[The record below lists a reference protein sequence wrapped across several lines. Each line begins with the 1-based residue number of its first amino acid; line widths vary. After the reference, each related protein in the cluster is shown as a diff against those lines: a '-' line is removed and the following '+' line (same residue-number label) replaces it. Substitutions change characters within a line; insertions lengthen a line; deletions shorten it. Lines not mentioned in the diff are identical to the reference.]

1 MEPME
6 DDELWEILDRQEFKC
21 AGCNEPLTT
30 IGALWGGESAASFN
44 KGWNIEGEIL
54 RNEHEEPRIGLLRY
68 KKARSLGGSRQELED
83 LEFMCRECMGT
94 LTRSVRLPRFLVARA
109 VEWLESHW
117 HHQDLHELDYDARSF
132 NHLVRVAIERYISTE
147 DELPKEAPKK
157 AKSVAN
163 DVMKELDKMTI
174 EIDGMKERLD
184 RFTE

>member
-1 MEPME
+1 MELIANE
-6 DDELWEILDRQEFKC
+6 EFEEILDRQEYRC
-21 AGCNEPLTT
+21 AGCNEPLTS
-30 IGALWGGESAASFN
+30 AVADWGSHTTECDVPEN
-44 KGWNIEGEIL
+44 EG
-54 RNEHEEPRIGLLRY
+54 EEPREGFLRY
-68 KKARSLGGSRQELED
+68 KKARSLGGSRQKLED

-157 AKSVAN
+157 AKSVAI
-163 DVMKELDKMTI
+163 DVMNALDKMTI

-184 RFTE
+184 RFTD

>member
-1 MEPME
+1 MELIEE
-6 DDELWEILDRQEFKC
+6 DEFEEILDRQDSRC
-21 AGCNEPLTT
+21 AGCNALLT
-30 IGALWGGESAASFN
+30 SAVADWASHYMEFDIPEH
-44 KGWNIEGEIL
+44 GSIATQREGF
-54 RNEHEEPRIGLLRY
+54 LRY

-157 AKSVAN
+157 AKSVAI

-184 RFTE
+184 RFTD

>member
-83 LEFMCRECMGT
+83 LEFMCEDCIGSV
-94 LTRSVRLPRFLVARA
+94 TRSVRLRRFLVVEA
-109 VEWLESHW
+109 VDWLI
-117 HHQDLHELDYDARSF
+117 DNDDVRSF
-132 NHLVRVAIERYISTE
+132 NHLVGLAIKRYISTE
-147 DELPKEAPKK
+147 DELPKEAQEK

-163 DVMKELDKMTI
+163 DVIKELDKMII
-174 EIDGMKERLD
+174 EIDEMKEKLD
-184 RFTE
+184 RFTD